1 MYIQASL
8 HIRGHWVKTSALI
21 DSGAEVNLIYPRLLG
36 DRSLVRLDNYVAVS
50 LLFNSKT
57 KTLGSYNL
65 LTWVKDTFLVKG
77 TY

>member
-1 MYIQASL
+1 M
-8 HIRGHWVKTSALI
+8 
-21 DSGAEVNLIYPRLLG
+21 IYPRLLG
-36 DRSLVRLDNYVAVS
+36 DRSLVQLDNYITIL

-65 LTWVKDTFLVKG
+65 LTWVKDTFLVEK